1 MSRSPFW
8 LALVFAVAYAG
19 CGSSDRPSS
28 TAAAPDN
35 LNDNG
40 AGQSSKVAATHVGPS
55 RGVLVL
61 DGGPEAS
68 SSIAGR
74 FVELAGGLKS
84 RIVVIPTAGGNE
96 FGRDPATLEAY
107 EKLFGAGRCTIL
119 HTMDHAVADR
129 ADFTAPLRDAT
140 GVWMSGGTTST
151 LPDVYGH
158 PATERELRAVLD
170 RGGVI
175 GGSSAGAL
183 ILGARLPTDQPDKGF
198 AFLRNTL
205 IMAHL
210 NRGRAREMLVE
221 AITASSNIVGLGV
234 SENTAV
240 IVRGDSLEV
249 VGNGDVIVV
258 DGVPHAGQ
266 PYTVLRSGDRLVL
279 RPRSGDTP
287 AQKP

>member
-1 MSRSPFW
+1 
-8 LALVFAVAYAG
+8 
-19 CGSSDRPSS
+19 
-28 TAAAPDN
+28 
-35 LNDNG
+35 
-40 AGQSSKVAATHVGPS
+40 
-55 RGVLVL
+55 VLVL

-68 SSIAGR
+68 RSVAGR
-74 FVELAGGLKS
+74 FVELAGGPKG
-84 RIVVIPTAGGNE
+84 RIVVIPTAGGDE

-151 LPDVYGH
+151 LPDVYWH
-158 PATERELRAVLD
+158 TATERELRAVLD

-175 GGSSAGAL
+175 GGSSAGAI

-198 AFLRNTL
+198 ALLRNTL

-221 AITASSNIVGLGV
+221 EITASLHLVGLGV

-258 DGVPHAGQ
+258 DGTPRAGQ
-266 PYTVLRSGDRLVL
+266 PYAILRSGDRLVL

-287 AQKP
+287 AKKP